1 MIWAFTHVE
10 DSLFQALIYLLAS
23 VTTNTQRHLPLLHQ
37 IDTLRLPHR
46 SVLGVELLPPLPPDP
61 TIGPPSQLLLQV
73 ALLSTSLF
81 RSRLRRVR
89 PPPALFIQDP
99 PFSLS
104 VRCAQASRVNLDSQ
118 LTDPL
123 CRLSQLVKGNG
134 PNSHN
139 FLALQTAF
147 PPRSRA

>member
-1 MIWAFTHVE
+1 MRPFTHE
-10 DSLFQALIYLLAS
+10 GDTLFQALTYLLAS
-23 VTTNTQRHLPLLHQ
+23 VTTNTRRHMPLLHQ
-37 IDTLRLPHR
+37 IGCLRLPHQ

-81 RSRLRRVR
+81 RSCLRRAR
-89 PPPALFIQDP
+89 PPPVLFIQDP
-99 PFSLS
+99 PSSLS
-104 VRCAQASRVNLDSQ
+104 VRCVQISSVDLDSQ
-118 LTDPL
+118 LTGPL

-134 PNSHN
+134 PNSHE
-139 FLALQTAF
+139 FLALQMAY

>member
-1 MIWAFTHVE
+1 MRPFIHVE
-10 DSLFQALIYLLAS
+10 DSLFKALIYLLAS

-37 IDTLRLPHR
+37 IGSLRLPHQ
-46 SVLGVELLPPLPPDP
+46 SVLGVGLLPPLPPDP

-73 ALLSTSLF
+73 ILLSTSPF
-81 RSRLRRVR
+81 RSRLRRAR

-99 PFSLS
+99 HSSPS
-104 VRCAQASRVNLDSQ
+104 VRCAQLSGVNLDFQ
-118 LTDPL
+118 LTGPL

-134 PNSHN
+134 SNSHE
-139 FLALQTAF
+139 FLALQMAF